1 MYRQLNMNSKYHMCK
16 TLRSCIDSLTPL
28 TGIRHL
34 LSPQVSTTFNPD
46 DVSDV
51 VHQPYQP
58 QNAVVD
64 DCSAERQKAY
74 GTARGLAVSRCS
86 NPCRC
91 GITGA
96 RFGCDQDLSRRA
108 LESRRA
114 AVVAARCSQQRRYD
128 PLITAAS
135 LKEYSRRDLAEMAKR
150 RGVSGWHTMCKE
162 QLVRALTRLRVMAS
176 RAKALSAQKS
186 AKSAPRNGANGSNVA
201 SSAKPAVRSSA
212 KPAVRSSAKPPA
224 KPPATRQVAGKAE
237 TASRSA
243 PVRSRKKTPRV
254 LRQIEEVHAQRERFK
269 DLATG
274 TLPPQDPASAG
285 AKRNGGIRVNRTV
298 KRDRLALMVR
308 DSYWLHAYWEIS
320 RQSVER
326 VRVAMAEAWHTARP
340 ILRLLEVETGS
351 TTNTAERVLR
361 EIPIHGGVN
370 NWYIDVQNP
379 PSSFRVA
386 IGYLSVSGKFHTMAR
401 SNSVTTPCLGASDA
415 LDQNW
420 TDVARDCER
429 IYAMSGGYNDEPA
442 AGDLKEL
449 FEERLRRP
457 MGSPLG
463 SQYGSGAGGV
473 LPRLCGF
480 HFDVDAEL
488 IIYGQTRGDAHVTIA
503 GQPVKLRPDGSFTV
517 RQSMPDRRQVLP
529 VVAGSRDG
537 LEQRTVILAIE
548 RNTKVMEPVTREVSE

>member
-1 MYRQLNMNSKYHMCK
+1 
-16 TLRSCIDSLTPL
+16 
-28 TGIRHL
+28 
-34 LSPQVSTTFNPD
+34 
-46 DVSDV
+46 
-51 VHQPYQP
+51 
-58 QNAVVD
+58 
-64 DCSAERQKAY
+64 
-74 GTARGLAVSRCS
+74 
-86 NPCRC
+86 
-91 GITGA
+91 
-96 RFGCDQDLSRRA
+96 
-108 LESRRA
+108 
-114 AVVAARCSQQRRYD
+114 
-128 PLITAAS
+128 
-135 LKEYSRRDLAEMAKR
+135 MAKR
-150 RGVSGWHTMCKE
+150 QGVSGWHTMRKD
-162 QLVRALTRLRVMAS
+162 QLVRALTRLRARAS
-176 RAKALSAQKS
+176 RAKSLSGQKS
-186 AKSAPRNGANGSNVA
+186 GKPAPRNGANGSNVK
-201 SSAKPAVRSSA
+201 SST
-212 KPAVRSSAKPPA
+212 KPPVA
-224 KPPATRQVAGKAE
+224 RQGTDKTVAAARNAPARA
-237 TASRSA
+237 
-243 PVRSRKKTPRV
+243 RKKTPRV

-274 TLPPQDPASAG
+274 TLPPQNPVPDR
-285 AKRNGGIRVNRTV
+285 AKANGGIRVNRTV

-340 ILRLLEVETGS
+340 VLRLLEVETGS

-386 IGYLSVSGKFHTMAR
+386 IGYLSATGKFHAMAR
-401 SNSVTTPCLGASDA
+401 SNSVTTPRLGASDA

-429 IYAMSGGYNDEPA
+429 IYALSGGYSDEPA

-463 SQYGSGAGGV
+463 SRYGSGAEGV
-473 LPRLCGF
+473 LPRLCDF

-503 GQPVKLRPDGSFTV
+503 GQPVKLRPDGTFTV